1 MCLRMLSIWLTDSP
15 MYHPQRK
22 GSSAKFDTCQR
33 FAYMQDTR
41 QPEDPEKRETDTEGK
56 VQQQQQQQDP
66 DSQGEASKGRRKPI
80 TFPDSNK
87 SPGSNP
93 PSGTQSN
100 RASAPDPASPSE
112 KATTPAA
119 AAQPESRPEVTAR
132 GSTPS
137 RRRDSVEHASK
148 ESTPVGTAAGANG
161 AEQAG
166 SKRKRPVIVFDPQPS
181 DAKEM
186 PPQKRDKVE
195 LVVEVPTEVTCA
207 LRVNGLKR
215 PLRESDL
222 KAILQETGCV
232 LRSVL

>member
-148 ESTPVGTAAGANG
+148 ESTPCLLYT
-161 AEQAG
+161 
-166 SKRKRPVIVFDPQPS
+166 S
-181 DAKEM
+181 DAADE
-186 PPQKRDKVE
+186 
-195 LVVEVPTEVTCA
+195 
-207 LRVNGLKR
+207 
-215 PLRESDL
+215 
-222 KAILQETGCV
+222 
-232 LRSVL
+232 